1 MVAGLWWLY
10 SPGVLCLPTITQIK
24 HNIFKPKLVLKIFFK
39 LLFYIILFYFTLTVI
54 SLKYAALPSKTGV
67 RVLFKSQIVE
77 LHLAGNLEIWSPA
90 QNHNFRKC
98 IFEWIPPPPPTFII
112 TKRGRMLQL
121 VSGSQIICCGSAV
134 QKTLHSLKQTHTCT
148 YKRVTSI

>member
-98 IFEWIPPPPPTFII
+98 IFEWIPPP
-112 TKRGRMLQL
+112 
-121 VSGSQIICCGSAV
+121 QIICCGSAV

>member
-77 LHLAGNLEIWSPA
+77 LHLAGNLEIWNPA

-98 IFEWIPPPPPTFII
+98 IFEWIPPPPHFYN
-112 TKRGRMLQL
+112 
-121 VSGSQIICCGSAV
+121 
-134 QKTLHSLKQTHTCT
+134 H
-148 YKRVTSI
+148 

>member
-77 LHLAGNLEIWSPA
+77 LHLAGNLEIWNPA

-98 IFEWIPPPPPTFII
+98 IFEWISP
-112 TKRGRMLQL
+112 
-121 VSGSQIICCGSAV
+121 VSVRFTNYLLWFSGP
-134 QKTLHSLKQTHTCT
+134 KTLHSLKQTHTCT

>member
-90 QNHNFRKC
+90 QNHNFRK
-98 IFEWIPPPPPTFII
+98 FII

-134 QKTLHSLKQTHTCT
+134 QKHYT
-148 YKRVTSI
+148 V